1 MGKIY
6 SEFTPNLLSESK
18 LNREVV
24 GEEGVEGVELGAG
37 EAEVIEE
44 VFVAIEVMEVRTY
57 ISVEALFQEFLGDE
71 LGTGSI
77 VAAEGHQVELEVVA
91 FVMEELVVGFV
102 HVHISL
108 GMGDEGFEA

>member
-1 MGKIY
+1 M
-6 SEFTPNLLSESK
+6 
-18 LNREVV
+18 
-24 GEEGVEGVELGAG
+24 GAG

-77 VAAEGHQVELEVVA
+77 VATEGHQVELEVVA
-91 FVMEELVVGFV
+91 FIMEELIVGFV
-102 HVHISL
+102 HVHISF
-108 GMGDEGFEA
+108 GMGYEGLET

>member
-1 MGKIY
+1 MRLYCG
-6 SEFTPNLLSESK
+6 
-18 LNREVV
+18 VV

-44 VFVAIEVMEVRTY
+44 VFVAIKVMEVRTY
-57 ISVEALFQEFLGDE
+57 ISVEALFQELLGDE
-71 LGTGSI
+71 LGTGTI
-77 VAAEGHQVELEVVA
+77 VTAEGHQVELEIVA
-91 FVMEELVVGFV
+91 FVMEKLVVGFV

>member
-37 EAEVIEE
+37 EAEVIKE
-44 VFVAIEVMEVRTY
+44 VFVAVEVMEVGTY
-57 ISVEALFQEFLGDE
+57 VGVETSFQELFGDE
-71 LGTGSI
+71 FGTGAI
-77 VAAEGHQVELEVVA
+77 VAAEGHEVELEIIA
-91 FVMEELVVGFV
+91 FIMEEIVVGLV
-102 HVHISL
+102 HVHIAL
-108 GMGDEGFEA
+108 GMGDEGFET